1 MDELNASLSWD
12 INNFLPSD
20 AAFDEQDVESARRAP
35 DLAGQR
41 VRRRI

>member
-1 MDELNASLSWD
+1 MDELSNSLWD

-35 DLAGQR
+35 DLGR
-41 VRRRI
+41 VVRRS